1 MKLAD
6 NKATLSF
13 SNGSP
18 SIEMPVYSGNIGP
31 DVIDI
36 RKLYGQSGM
45 FTYDPGFLSTAAC
58 QSAITFIDGDKGEL
72 LYRGYPIEQLANHG
86 DFLDTCYLLLHGDL
100 PDAKQSKDFHK
111 LVNNHT
117 MVNEQMQFF
126 LRGFRR
132 DAHPM
137 AVLTGLVGA
146 LSAFY
151 HDSTDITNP
160 EHREISAIRL
170 IAKLPTLVAMSY
182 KYGIGQPF
190 MYPQNSLSYSGN
202 FLRMMF
208 GVPCEDYVV
217 NPVLERALDRI
228 FILHADHEQNASTST
243 VRLCGSSGTNPFAAI
258 AAGVA
263 CLWGP
268 AHGGANE
275 ACLNML
281 DDIQKMGGIA
291 KVGEFM
297 EQVKDKN
304 SGVKL
309 MGFGHRVYKNYDP
322 RAKLM
327 QETCN
332 EVLAELGLEND
343 PLFKL
348 AKQVEKIALEDDY
361 FVSRKLYPNVDFY
374 SGLIYK
380 TMGFPTD
387 FFPVLFMIPR
397 CSGWLAH
404 WQELQDDPEL
414 KIIRPRQHYLGHMDA
429 KYVPMSSRKVED
441 VNIAASRS
449 SASVRGAPGR
459 KTN

>member
-13 SNGSP
+13 SDGKP
-18 SIEMPVYSGNIGP
+18 SIDLPVYQGTVGP

-36 RKLYGQSGM
+36 RKLYGQTGM
-45 FTYDPGFLSTAAC
+45 FTYDPGFLTTASC
-58 QSAITFIDGDKGEL
+58 QSAITYIDGDKGEL
-72 LYRGYPIEQLANHG
+72 LYRGYPIEQLATNC
-86 DFLDTCYLLLHGDL
+86 DFMETCHLLLYGNL
-100 PDAKQSKDFHK
+100 PDAAGKKEFTAR
-111 LVNNHT
+111 VTNHT
-117 MVNEQMQFF
+117 MVHEQMQFF

-137 AVLTGLVGA
+137 AIMTGLVGA

-151 HDSTDITNP
+151 HDSTDINNP
-160 EHREISAIRL
+160 EHREIAAIRL
-170 IAKLPTLVAMSY
+170 IAKMPTLVAMAY
-182 KYGIGQPF
+182 KYNVGQPF
-190 MYPQNSLSYSGN
+190 VYPQNDLSYAGN
-202 FLRMMF
+202 FMRMMF
-208 GVPCEDYVV
+208 ATPCGEYKV
-217 NPVLERALDRI
+217 NPVIERAMDRI
-228 FILHADHEQNASTST
+228 FTLHADHEQNASTST

-281 DDIQKMGGIA
+281 GDIQKMGGIE
-291 KVGEFM
+291 KVGHFM

-327 QETCN
+327 QETCK

-348 AKQVEKIALEDDY
+348 AMALEKIALEDEY

-374 SGLIYK
+374 SGIVQRAI
-380 TMGFPTD
+380 GI
-387 FFPVLFMIPR
+387 PVNMFTGVFALARTVGWIAQLNEMI
-397 CSGWLAH
+397 S
-404 WQELQDDPEL
+404 DPEY
-414 KIIRPRQHYLGHMDA
+414 KIGRPRQLFTGSV
-429 KYVPMSSRKVED
+429 KRD
-441 VNIAASRS
+441 VLPISQR
-449 SASVRGAPGR
+449 
-459 KTN
+459 

>member
-18 SIEMPVYSGNIGP
+18 SIDMPVYSGSIGP

-36 RKLYGQSGM
+36 RKLYGQTGM
-45 FTYDPGFLSTAAC
+45 FTYDPGFLSTASC
-58 QSAITFIDGDKGEL
+58 QSGITYIDGDKGEL
-72 LYRGYPIEQLANHG
+72 LYRGYPIEQLATHC
-86 DFLDTCYLLLHGDL
+86 DYLETCYLLLKGDL
-100 PDAKQSKDFHK
+100 PNATQKAEFKHI
-111 LVNNHT
+111 VTNHT

-151 HDSTDITNP
+151 HDSTDINNP
-160 EHREISAIRL
+160 EHREIAAIRL
-170 IAKLPTLVAMSY
+170 IAKMPTLVAMAY
-182 KYGIGQPF
+182 KYGVGQPF
-190 MYPQNSLSYSGN
+190 MYPQNNLSYSGN

-208 GVPCEDYVV
+208 GVPCEEYVV
-217 NPVLERALDRI
+217 NPVLERAMDRI
-228 FILHADHEQNASTST
+228 FTLHADHEQNASTST

-281 DDIQKMGGIA
+281 EDIQAMGGVS

-297 EQVKDKN
+297 EKVKDKN

-327 QETCN
+327 QETCD
-332 EVLAELGLEND
+332 EVLKELGLEND

-348 AKQVEKIALEDDY
+348 AKALEKIALEDEY

-374 SGLIYK
+374 SGIVQRAI
-380 TMGFPTD
+380 GI
-387 FFPVLFMIPR
+387 PVGLFTAVFALARTVGWIAQLNEMI
-397 CSGWLAH
+397 G
-404 WQELQDDPEL
+404 DPEY
-414 KIIRPRQHYLGHMDA
+414 KIGRPRQLFTGS
-429 KYVPMSSRKVED
+429 VSSD
-441 VNIAASRS
+441 VLPIAQR
-449 SASVRGAPGR
+449 
-459 KTN
+459 